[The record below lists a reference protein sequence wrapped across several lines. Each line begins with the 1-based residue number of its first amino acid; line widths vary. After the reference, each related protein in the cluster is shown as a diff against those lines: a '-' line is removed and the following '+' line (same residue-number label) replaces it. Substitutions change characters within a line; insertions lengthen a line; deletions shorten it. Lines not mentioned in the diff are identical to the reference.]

1 MILMRIPRVRRTGF
15 PRMAYSRRTDR
26 LSAEADN
33 PVEGVSDEE
42 LLRLH
47 RTGQKG
53 AFEVLMRRY
62 SGELY
67 RFLVRFLRD
76 RTLAEDVFQDTFLQ
90 VHLAAEGF
98 DTRRRFKPWL
108 FTIAAN
114 KARDAMRSRGR
125 RRAVP
130 LDAQMNAGEDQ
141 ETTFLDLLAAETE
154 LPGEQMENRE
164 VRQAVQEVVMGMPES
179 LRDVLL
185 LSYFHQFSY
194 KDVAEILGV
203 PLGTV
208 KSRLHSA
215 VGQFAQRWE
224 SKRKRF

>member
-1 MILMRIPRVRRTGF
+1 MNLRH
-15 PRMAYSRRTDR
+15 DK
-26 LSAEADN
+26 
-33 PVEGVSDEE
+33 PVEGLEYVDQGDLDSASISDEE

-53 AFEVLMRRY
+53 AFEALMRRLG
-62 SGELY
+62 GELF
-67 RFLVRFLRD
+67 RFLIRFVGD

-98 DTRRRFKPWL
+98 DTSRRLKPWL

-114 KARDAMRSRGR
+114 KARDALRSRSR
-125 RRAVP
+125 RGAAA
-130 LDAQMNAGEDQ
+130 LDAQVSVGDDES
-141 ETTFLDLLAAETE
+141 TTFLDLLRADVESPGQRMESTE
-154 LPGEQMENRE
+154 LQ
-164 VRQAVQEVVMGMPES
+164 QTVQKVVMEMPEH

-194 KDVAEILGV
+194 KEIADILGV

-208 KSRLHSA
+208 KSRLHA
-215 VGQFAQRWE
+215 AINHFARRWQ
-224 SKRKRF
+224 SLGKRFGNE